1 MDVNDVVNQAEQINL
16 YQNPGQSISG
26 LYKGLANQCSPGQP
40 FPEAELDSV
49 SMYMSRGRR
58 WTCS

>member
-1 MDVNDVVNQAEQINL
+1 MNDPVNQAQQINL

-40 FPEAELDSV
+40 FTEAELVEAWDITLV
-49 SMYMSRGRR
+49 LHPEFV
-58 WTCS
+58 